1 MPFKIRIRLKI
12 KIQAL
17 EEEYTLCLCT
27 NLLRKDLIEGKK
39 TRKNIEIIP
48 QMDGVWDF
56 IDVSVFLNNVLSDWV
71 KEKRTPRIFKSD
83 PSTKSIVA
91 IYTFIHPND
100 WHFKVHIHVDSKT
113 KKNQYYSNN
122 RLAEELLA

>member
-17 EEEYTLCLCT
+17 EGGYTLCLCT

-83 PSTKSIVA
+83 PSAKS
-91 IYTFIHPND
+91 FEL
-100 WHFKVHIHVDSKT
+100 KKLDSENLS
-113 KKNQYYSNN
+113 KNYQKLDLISVK
-122 RLAEELLA
+122 EESKS